1 MTTPHSSDPLDYG
14 LGLWRLPDPCAAPG
28 QPAYLY
34 GHDGA
39 SFGTVSIVLS
49 SPDGSRSLALGVTGR
64 DLTVLPD
71 LSPLLVPMVL
81 ATC

>member
-1 MTTPHSSDPLDYG
+1 MTAPRSTEPLDYG
-14 LGLWRLPDPCAAPG
+14 LGVYRLPDPCPAPG
-28 QPAYLY
+28 EPAYLY

-71 LSPLLVPMVL
+71 LTAVLVPMLL